1 MKKVESRNKEF
12 KDALKQAHR
21 KHEYCM
27 EVVTEQRDDEEEW
40 INSLNDAF
48 CEISEKADAY
58 IEKKIKKSES
68 EILFEGERKYTEEL
82 KIHKEEERAN
92 VDAAYWWDWKINN
105 PNARQQKWYQRN
117 FVKREYSR
125 QLADFIATCECIH
138 LKYVTLIKKH
148 QEKEEEKTWVLPL
161 VSLYSSLIQNLIS
174 CNSKDVA
181 RTNEI
186 TNMKNNLKLEG
197 LKLNNLMVI

>member
-1 MKKVESRNKEF
+1 MNISEKKMACQQPKTRFTRIGNNLKKSIHKSVTLKTVESRNKEF
-12 KDALKQAHR
+12 KDALKKAHR

-48 CEISEKADAY
+48 CEIAEKADAY

-92 VDAAYWWDWKINN
+92 VDAAYWWD
-105 PNARQQKWYQRN
+105 
-117 FVKREYSR
+117 
-125 QLADFIATCECIH
+125 
-138 LKYVTLIKKH
+138 
-148 QEKEEEKTWVLPL
+148 
-161 VSLYSSLIQNLIS
+161 
-174 CNSKDVA
+174 
-181 RTNEI
+181 
-186 TNMKNNLKLEG
+186 
-197 LKLNNLMVI
+197 